1 MVKTPNVSELKGEKR
16 ESETLV
22 NEAHE
27 GDCTEFSN
35 NIEEMNHSL
44 RCWTNIAEEELSIWG
59 DDGHL
64 PHVADNLRTIGCP
77 VAFYSDLKFSSSPPL
92 CVASLLM
99 DMNVGNVSVTGH

>member
-64 PHVADNLRTIGCP
+64 PHVADNLR
-77 VAFYSDLKFSSSPPL
+77 L
-92 CVASLLM
+92 
-99 DMNVGNVSVTGH
+99 